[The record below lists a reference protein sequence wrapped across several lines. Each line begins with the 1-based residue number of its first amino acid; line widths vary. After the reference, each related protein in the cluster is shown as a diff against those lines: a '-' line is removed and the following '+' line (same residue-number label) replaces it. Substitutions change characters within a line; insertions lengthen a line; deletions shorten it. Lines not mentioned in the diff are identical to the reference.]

1 MKLIIKVF
9 RIFLIFSIC
18 LFSGCAPQKTPKKY
32 SYEWDG
38 QFLYKYHPEDSECT
52 IVGMTP
58 TYGEIGKAPE
68 KLCFPSHYKGKIVVL
83 KSGVSIPI
91 NEDAW
96 WGVKPIGVNIETVKE
111 LYLSYLGTGSCG
123 YNGGT
128 KYEIVYVPQ
137 VGYEILELLS
147 PFVPQVTIFVP
158 EYGFED
164 IYTEAKNDGKKIEI
178 NNSYCYFIYYQN
190 KNEIY
195 KIIYKA
201 NTAYMFNYEGA
212 PNENYYFI
220 NNFERG
226 GLIENT
232 PYEPYREGYTFLG
245 WYKDSDCTEIWDFET
260 DTLPVATYDENG
272 ELEFVE
278 TRLYAKWSKT

>member
-1 MKLIIKVF
+1 MKTSKNILFLLILSCFI
-9 RIFLIFSIC
+9 S
-18 LFSGCAPQKTPKKY
+18 LFTGCFYQKEINHFK
-32 SYEWDG
+32 EWDG
-38 QFLYKYHPEDSECT
+38 QFLYLYHPDSDNCWVIGTAPTVDEPST
-52 IVGMTP
+52 VGET
-58 TYGEIGKAPE
+58 
-68 KLCFPSHYKGKIVVL
+68 LCIPSHYKGKLINSY
-83 KSGVSIPI
+83 KSHSQKNLGSPI
-91 NEDAW
+91 IYHGIDITPVKKLYVPYSGLQGGLLGEYNHKTEYHPHLCGRAW
-96 WGVKPIGVNIETVKE
+96 EARSSDPH
-111 LYLSYLGTGSCG
+111 LD
-123 YNGGT
+123 
-128 KYEIVYVPQ
+128 VYVPV
-137 VGYEILELLS
+137 VGYQNEFDNAS
-147 PFVPQVTIFVP
+147 KGYTI
-158 EYGFED
+158 
-164 IYTEAKNDGKKIEI
+164 IEI
-178 NNSYCYFIYYQN
+178 NNNYSFSVYNYD
-190 KNEIY
+190 KEHLVT
-195 KIIYKA
+195 IYKA